1 MTGPHGDT
9 NLIEH
14 LLRRARERQAAEAEA
29 GRA

>member
-14 LLRRARERQAAEAEA
+14 LLQRARERQAAETD
-29 GRA
+29 RA